1 MRLLVVE
8 DEAKLARQLQEGLQ
22 SAGFEVALAAT
33 GESGLRAVLE
43 TPPHAAIVD
52 VMLPGFS
59 GLELVRAMRAR
70 GVTLPV
76 LFLSARDATA
86 DRVRGFD
93 EGGDDYLGKP
103 FAFPE
108 LLARVRALLRR
119 SSAPSIDAVVRV
131 ADLEWDPGARR
142 IERQG
147 RRIDLT
153 PKEYTLAALLLER
166 RGEVVARAEIVRCV
180 WQLEFEPPGNTVD
193 VQVRRLRAKLDEPF
207 EPKLVHTLRGLG
219 YVLEDRS

>member
-8 DEAKLARQLQEGLQ
+8 DEAKLARQLQDGLQ
-22 SAGFEVALAAT
+22 AAGFQVALAAT
-33 GESGLRAVLE
+33 GEAGLRAMLE
-43 TPPHAAIVD
+43 APPHVAIVD

-59 GLELVRAMRAR
+59 GLELVRAMRTR
-70 GVTLPV
+70 GVMLPV

-86 DRVRGFD
+86 DRVRGFE

-119 SSAPSIDAVVRV
+119 TSAPPLETVVRV
-131 ADLEWDPGARR
+131 ADLEWDPATRR

-153 PKEYTLAALLLER
+153 PKEYALAALLLER
-166 RGEVVARAEIVRCV
+166 RGEVVARAEIVRHV